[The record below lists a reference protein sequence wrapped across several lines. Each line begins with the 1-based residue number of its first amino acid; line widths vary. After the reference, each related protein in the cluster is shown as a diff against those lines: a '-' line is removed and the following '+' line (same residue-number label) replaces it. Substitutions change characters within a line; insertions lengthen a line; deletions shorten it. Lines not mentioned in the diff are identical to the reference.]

1 MLRPDSHIVVIGGTR
16 GLGFEVAKAAAAQGA
31 RVTITGRDAADAR
44 KRAAE
49 IGPSVTGAACE
60 LTDWDSIGALF
71 EGMDTVD
78 GLVLTALDRDH
89 NTINDFRPDDCA
101 RTSLM
106 KTVGYATAVNKAIP
120 KFTADASVVMF
131 SGLSMWRPVPG
142 STTISM
148 ANAAIIG
155 LVNSLTLE
163 IAPVRVNALTP
174 GVVGGTAA
182 VDEADKVRADW
193 YEAMRQRTP
202 AKRLPTPDDIANA
215 VMFLL
220 TTPGINGANLV
231 IDAGMRLA

>member
-1 MLRPDSHIVVIGGTR
+1 MLRPGSHIVVIGGTR

-31 RVTITGRDAADAR
+31 RVTITGRDAEFAR
-44 KRAAE
+44 ARAAE
-49 IGPSVTGAACE
+49 IGPEVTGAVCE
-60 LTDWDSIGALF
+60 LTDWDSIGRLF
-71 EGMDTVD
+71 DSFDVVD
-78 GLVLTALDRDH
+78 HLVLTALDRDH

-120 KFTADASVVMF
+120 KFSDDASVVMF

-148 ANAAIIG
+148 ANAGIIG

-174 GVVGGTAA
+174 GVVSGTAA
-182 VDEADKVRADW
+182 VEEADKVRADW
-193 YEAMRQRTP
+193 YEAMRLRTP
-202 AKRLPTPDDIANA
+202 AKRLPTPDDVVATT
-215 VMFLL
+215 MLLL
-220 TTPGINGANLV
+220 TNRGINGANLV
-231 IDAGMRLA
+231 VDGGMRLA